1 MIDTYS
7 KQGVDSIAKVPGE
20 VERLKWV
27 GIYPQRQGG
36 DAFMMRI
43 KVPGGVMTAAQV
55 REVGIAA
62 DAFAEGPDDSPVFG
76 NRYADLTTRQDI
88 QLHWIR
94 IADVPRIWQRF
105 WEVGLTTVQAC
116 GDSARN
122 VCSCPVSGIDA
133 KEVVDAYP
141 VAQAIS
147 AFFTGNREYANLPRK
162 WKVAVT
168 GCTEDCARVEIN
180 DVGLWPAERS
190 DGTVG
195 FNVLIG
201 GGLSDGERMASDIDV
216 FIRADQAVELCRGVA
231 QLFGELG
238 NRENRGLARMR
249 YLAQE
254 LGPEGFRAAL
264 DERTNFALEPAGREL
279 TTAFRGDHVGVH
291 PQKQPGLFYVGC
303 SVPVGRMHGID
314 LVELA
319 RLAETYGDGG
329 VRIGTDQNFI
339 VSGCARGSSLTT
351 LLAEPLMQTYSPF
364 PGPFERGVVA
374 CTGSEFCRFAVVET
388 KERAVKWASAL
399 DAQLTD
405 GDGDAPAD
413 TGVIRMHFSGC
424 SASCAQPQIA
434 DIGFRGDIAHVE
446 EHIEEAVDIGL
457 GGSLGPDAAFIDWLV
472 GAMPVDDVPGSPSA
486 HRLAVPRRA
495 SSQRA
500 LLSLVAPEHFR
511 RPPLHARAR
520 GRGRDAMK
528 RYRLREQMNGITEPP
543 GKVWFWELEAG
554 VIHADRCIQC
564 GTCVAVCPSNSI
576 GIDEDTDLPELVKM
590 CTGCSLCWDF
600 CPRGGLRYEA
610 LWPPSTPVA
619 GEDAEVQPAQVRSD
633 SSDTYWKISGGPPA
647 DGLGAVA
654 ESYAV
659 RASAQLDDVQDGGAV
674 SALLIGLLA
683 AGEIDG
689 ALVSKPSADPDEQW
703 KGVAT
708 VATTADEI
716 RAASGSFYNQTMAL
730 AELDLSSYPLPPRPR
745 IAVVGTPCEIQGL
758 RAMQARRWPTGAHR
772 VDAVVLTIALMC
784 TKNFDYEALTL
795 KELRD
800 KRGVDLDRVS
810 KMDVIR
816 GRMIVEYRDGELAV
830 DEPVKDFHGAALKG
844 CDECA
849 DFLGRSADISVGS
862 VGSMTGWTSVLVRT
876 ERGRLAFQAARA
888 KLDVRGLDDPAAL
901 LRLDALDKKIAG
913 RSLQRK
919 LDPDAPLFI
928 DFEEHVR
935 AYDGTDRQ
943 PVFIRH

>member
-1 MIDTYS
+1 M
-7 KQGVDSIAKVPGE
+7 
-20 VERLKWV
+20 
-27 GIYPQRQGG
+27 
-36 DAFMMRI
+36 
-43 KVPGGVMTAAQV
+43 
-55 REVGIAA
+55 
-62 DAFAEGPDDSPVFG
+62 
-76 NRYADLTTRQDI
+76 
-88 QLHWIR
+88 
-94 IADVPRIWQRF
+94 
-105 WEVGLTTVQAC
+105 
-116 GDSARN
+116 AR
-122 VCSCPVSGIDA
+122 
-133 KEVVDAYP
+133 
-141 VAQAIS
+141 AIS
-147 AFFTGNREYANLPRK
+147 AYFTGNREYANLPRK
-162 WKVAVT
+162 FKIAVT
-168 GCTEDCARVEIN
+168 GCLEDCARVEIN
-180 DVGLWPAERS
+180 DIGLWPAEQS
-190 DGTVG
+190 DGSIG

-216 FIRADQAVELCRGVA
+216 FIRPDQAVELCRGVA

-264 DERTNFALEPAGREL
+264 DERTKFALDPAGREL
-279 TTAFRGDHVGVH
+279 HRPVPRATMWACIPRSS
-291 PQKQPGLFYVGC
+291 PGWSTSGC

-314 LVELA
+314 LIETA

-329 VRIGTDQNFI
+329 VRIGIDQNFI
-339 VSGCARGSSLTT
+339 LSGVPEERLDD
-351 LLAEPLMQTYSPF
+351 LLAEPLMAKYSPF

-388 KERAVKWASAL
+388 KERAVKWARHA
-399 DAQLTD
+399 
-405 GDGDAPAD
+405 GRPAD
-413 TGVIRMHFSGC
+413 G
-424 SASCAQPQIA
+424 Q
-434 DIGFRGDIAHVE
+434 RGGRRRV
-446 EHIEEAVDIGL
+446 
-457 GGSLGPDAAFIDWLV
+457 GGSRRDPNALLGLLGLMRTAANCRHR
-472 GAMPVDDVPGSPSA
+472 VPGGHRPRGRA
-486 HRLAVPRRA
+486 HRRGRRHRSWAGPSVRTPPSSTGSPAPCPWTRSPTRCCA
-495 SSQRA
+495 SSA
-500 LLSLVAPEHFR
+500 ATR
-511 RPPLHARAR
+511 RERRAR
-520 GRGRDAMK
+520 GALPPLGASHPAAELAATVSGIFGGGQLMK
-528 RYRLREQMNGITEPP
+528 RYRIREEMNGISEPP

-554 VIHADRCIQC
+554 VIHADRCIEC
-564 GTCVAVCPSNSI
+564 GTCIAVCPSNSI
-576 GIDEDTDLPELVKM
+576 GIDEDTNLPELVKM

-610 LWPPSTPVA
+610 LWPPSTRSA
-619 GEDAEVQPAQVRSD
+619 GEEAEVLPAQVRSD
-633 SSDTYWKISGGPPA
+633 SSDTYWKITGGPPG
-647 DGLGAVA
+647 DGLGAVV
-654 ESYAV
+654 ETFAV
-659 RASAQLDDVQDGGAV
+659 RASSRLEDVQDGGAV

-689 ALVSKPSADPDEQW
+689 ALVSKPSGDPDEQW

-708 VATTADEI
+708 IATTADEI

-730 AELDLSSYPLPPRPR
+730 AELDLSRYKLPARPR
-745 IAVVGTPCEIQGL
+745 IAVVGTPCEVQGL
-758 RAMQARRWPTGAHR
+758 RAMQSRRWPTGAHR
-772 VDAVVLTIALMC
+772 VDAVVLSIALMC

-795 KELRD
+795 RELRD

-849 DFLGRSADISVGS
+849 DFLGRSADIAVGS
-862 VGSMTGWTSVLVRT
+862 VGSMDGWTSVIVRT
-876 ERGRLAFQAARA
+876 ERGRLAFQAARS

-935 AYDGTDRQ
+935 SYEGSDRK